1 MKTVK
6 WSFVHFFTICQ
17 INLQSSKKKAKSS
30 KQSFLNEVDFSDLYI
45 YEEKNH
51 DILFYHFVVDSFSS
65 CLSPS
70 AEKNNANEIKKKALL
85 KT

>member
-1 MKTVK
+1 
-6 WSFVHFFTICQ
+6 
-17 INLQSSKKKAKSS
+17 
-30 KQSFLNEVDFSDLYI
+30 VDFSDLYI
-45 YEEKNH
+45 YEEKNLE
-51 DILFYHFVVDSFSS
+51 ILFYHFVVDSFSS